1 MMFQY
6 NNFHDYSTIIV
17 QYCFIL
23 FFGSVFPLAP
33 LIALLNN
40 VCILRL
46 SAYKICYTRQR
57 PIAQKSGGLG
67 VWEDLLQI
75 MSVVGILT
83 NCGIMGYTST
93 VLKSH
98 LSPAIGIAGMV
109 VALFALE
116 HLVLLLKYWL
126 SAAIPRVPFLVQR
139 AQTRDRRS
147 LGRRKQVRHVMSCH
161 SPSFILSF
169 IPSTVLFCSAL
180 MHSSYSFTSL
190 HFDLFDYHHL
200 LSSIL

>member
-1 MMFQY
+1 MFQY

-147 LGRRKQVRHVMSCH
+147 LGRRKQVRHVMSFTLL
-161 SPSFILSF
+161 PPILPPFNCS
-169 IPSTVLFCSAL
+169 VLFCFNTFRL
-180 MHSSYSFTSL
+180 LLHFTSL
-190 HFDLFDYHHL
+190 
-200 LSSIL
+200 